1 MAKNTAEA
9 EVVITMNG
17 QQAKQVIDD
26 LTEQYNELTRAA
38 LQAKKEGREAFG
50 DELNKEAK
58 RVKKTLDEVTRQTK
72 TFEDVLKNI
81 NSASLKDLKT
91 AAKDLRAQIS
101 KLNPDTKEFVEKS
114 KQLQQVNTRV
124 KSLEDAFRGVVV
136 EEKQATLSM
145 KSLADGFNKYF
156 GMVTAGIAAITGV
169 SMAFR
174 KCAEEVAK
182 LDDVYSDVMKTTGLT
197 RDEVVELNEEF
208 QKMDTR
214 TSREQL
220 NLLARDAGK
229 LGISGKE
236 EILGFVRAAD
246 QIQVALGEDL
256 GEGAIRNL
264 GKIADVLGYTKTMGI
279 EKSLLSIGSAVNA
292 VGQASTASEAYLV
305 DFTQRLA
312 GVAAQ
317 AGISGAN
324 IIGFASGL
332 DQSAMKVEMAATAF
346 QKFLMSLYED
356 PAKMASYA
364 KMEVE
369 EFTNLL
375 NTDANAAVITILRNL
390 KDQDGFAALVP
401 MFKDMGLDGARAV
414 SVLAAMASNLDAITD
429 AQSLA
434 NVEFEKATSLS
445 QEFDTKNNNMQASLD
460 KARKAF
466 ADARIELGEKLNP
479 ILLKSTN
486 ATTYL
491 IKALAQYGKEIKTV
505 LIVIAAL
512 TLALKTKV
520 IWQKV
525 VATWNAT
532 LKAGSLALA
541 AAQALLT
548 GNIQAASAAWAAMS
562 AVMKTTIFGLIA
574 AAISAVVI
582 AIQHLNKETKELTEL
597 EKFEAQV
604 KKDLN
609 NATSSEAAQV
619 KALRTI
625 LEDTNQSYENRKSA
639 LLELKKIV
647 PDYHADLTEEGQLI
661 NNNVSALDD
670 YIARMIQAA
679 KAESLKGKLSEID
692 SKKQTELQYLE
703 ENAPQEFKD
712 ELGNWRYSYDEAMT
726 EPRADGT
733 YGTIHHMISKDCEAA
748 LDRLKEFEKEE
759 NLVLDMIRNSADGVV
774 SNSQKTGGGGN
785 GGGDGTTTTS
795 SSKYSDKLKA
805 LEAEQRAEE
814 NIIMQSYANREINEA
829 EYDAEMLR
837 IKTEYLQKKLEL
849 AQQEG
854 EDTTQIERQIIQLQ
868 LDANKAAAQAA
879 DKIAKEAEAKLKAE
893 NDKIQEEQ
901 KRLEGLAK
909 DFLQSIQDPSEALQI
924 ELQQLEEVHQAKL
937 LSEEEYLKAKKALE
951 EKYGEDGLSK
961 TQDWIEKSN
970 QLIGQA
976 SSFVNS
982 VKSSETAHAEAEYQA
997 QLTAA
1002 GNNAEQREQIE
1013 ARYEQRK
1020 LDIQKKYADADMV
1033 INIAKAIAAGALA
1046 VMQAFAQLGP
1056 VGGAIAA
1063 VLVGA
1068 TTAAEVATIVAQR
1081 NAIKNQSVS
1090 IPTSSTSS
1098 YGDFGTETGGGNVGN
1113 RVITGFAD
1121 GGFTGHGGK
1130 YEPAGIVHK
1139 DEWVGP
1145 KAMVKRN
1152 PILFAN
1158 LEKMRKQIVHG
1169 TGSASKGYADGGFTE
1184 GIAGGEVN
1192 AELIAMLKAN
1202 TESSNRLSEQI
1213 NSGIHAFVVLSELNQ
1228 AQDKQNRFNEK
1239 TSR

>member
-1 MAKNTAEA
+1 MANKTEQAN
-9 EVVITMNG
+9 VVVTMNG
-17 QQAKQVIDD
+17 EA
-26 LTEQYNELTRAA
+26 
-38 LQAKKEGREAFG
+38 AKKVLAEMTAKMDEYRTAAAKAYEAG
-50 DELNKEAK
+50 DKAVGDAMTKKMKQMEKEIRISK
-58 RVKKTLDEVTRQTK
+58 GEMKD
-72 TFEDVLKNI
+72 FSDVVKNI
-81 NSASLKDLKT
+81 NSKSIGELTSAAQQLKAQLKNL
-91 AAKDLRAQIS
+91 A
-101 KLNPDTKEFVEKS
+101 PDTQEFIDKS
-114 KQLQQVNTRV
+114 KQLQQVNTRLDSLKRGFKGV
-124 KSLEDAFRGVVV
+124 KEEVKESSFSLKG
-136 EEKQATLSM
+136 
-145 KSLADGFNKYF
+145 LADGFNKYF
-156 GMVTAGIAAITGV
+156 GMLTAGIAAITGV

-264 GKIADVLGYTKTMGI
+264 GKIADVLGYTKSMGI

-369 EFTNLL
+369 KFTNLL

-466 ADARIELGEKLNP
+466 TDARIELGEKLNP

-491 IKALAQYGKEIKTV
+491 IKALAKYGKEIGAVAIAMGSLLVIIKAQAIAEGVKTAAMKIGNTLTATGTV
-505 LIVIAAL
+505 LSNKLRAGYFRL
-512 TLALKTKV
+512 TG
-520 IWQKV
+520 Q
-525 VATWNAT
+525 T
-532 LKAGSLALA
+532 LKM
-541 AAQALLT
+541 AQAQ
-548 GNIQAASAAWAAMS
+548 NAANAAMS
-562 AVMKTTIFGLIA
+562 KSVYGAIAVAIATLTFAIARYVNKKKEEA
-574 AAISAVVI
+574 AAAKEAAKAESWEAEMSKKI
-582 AIQHLNKETKELTEL
+582 AEAKSEEAGKIIALNKIVHNENIAYGERL
-597 EKFEAQV
+597 
-604 KKDLN
+604 
-609 NATSSEAAQV
+609 
-619 KALRTI
+619 KAL
-625 LEDTNQSYENRKSA
+625 N
-639 LLELKKIV
+639 ELKKIV
-647 PDYHADLTEEGQLI
+647 PDYHASLTTEGKLI
-661 NNNVSALDD
+661 NDNITAVENYVEALKRESVLKQLGDD
-670 YIARMIQAA
+670 YGEIGANIGRLQ
-679 KAESLKGKLSEID
+679 SEID
-692 SKKQTELQYLE
+692 DLNASIEGKELVDIFGNVDRDVSNVQAKIVGLNYEMKQWIDKGEKVE
-703 ENAPQEFKD
+703 KMIENASKTN
-712 ELGNWRYSYDEAMT
+712 LGS
-726 EPRADGT
+726 
-733 YGTIHHMISKDCEAA
+733 TI
-748 LDRLKEFEKEE
+748 
-759 NLVLDMIRNSADGVV
+759 
-774 SNSQKTGGGGN
+774 N
-785 GGGDGTTTTS
+785 GKSGDGSTPS
-795 SSKYSDKLKA
+795 SNKYSEAVKA

-814 NIIMQSYANREINEA
+814 NKIMRSYANRKINET
-829 EYDAEMLR
+829 EYNAEMLR
-837 IKTEYLQKKLEL
+837 IKTEFLQKKLEL
-849 AQQEG
+849 AQQEKV
-854 EDTTQIERQIIQLQ
+854 DTTQIEREIIQLQ

-879 DKIAKEAEAKLKAE
+879 DEIAKEAEAKLKAE

-909 DFLQSIQDPSEALQI
+909 DFLKSIQDPSEALQI
-924 ELQQLEEVHQAKL
+924 ELQQLEEVHQAKF

-1081 NAIKNQSVS
+1081 NAIKNASVS
-1090 IPTSSTSS
+1090 SS
-1098 YGDFGTETGGGNVGN
+1098 GGGSSLQSGT
-1113 RVITGFAD
+1113 RTISDGFAE
-1121 GGFTGHGGK
+1121 GGYTGDGGK
-1130 YEPAGIVHK
+1130 YEAAGVVHRG
-1139 DEWVGP
+1139 EWVAP
-1145 KAMVKRN
+1145 KWMVKQN
-1152 PILFAN
+1152 PITFAN
-1158 LEKMRKQIVHG
+1158 LEHYRRSGSHG
-1169 TGSASKGYADGGFTE
+1169 RSGSAANGFAEGGFATSN
-1184 GIAGGEVN
+1184 ATDMPSAQGGAIE
-1192 AELIAMLKAN
+1192 
-1202 TESSNRLSEQI
+1202 LSEASAQMI
-1213 NSGIHAFVVLSELNQ
+1213 ADKIAAYGITIVQLDNKLNDKHAQESKF
-1228 AQDKQNRFNEK
+1228 KK
-1239 TSR
+1239 ITSK